1 MGASGKSVPDF
12 SRKDALYSAPHS
24 DQPLAGR
31 AVSSLAPNRVFMARR
46 RCSRSS
52 FDIPITTVEYICT
65 KRRYASYAK
74 RSFFVEVARPAPER
88 SFSPRL
94 RIVSIIPGMERAE
107 PERTLTRR
115 GFLGSPSFFLV
126 TRSSLATLSATCF
139 LSSGGYFFPLL

>member
-12 SRKDALYSAPHS
+12 SRKYALYSATHS
-24 DQPLAGR
+24 YQALRGT
-31 AVSSLAPNRVFMARR
+31 AVSSLTPNRVFMGRR

-74 RSFFVEVARPAPER
+74 RSFFVAVARPATER

-115 GFLGSPSFFLV
+115 GFLGSPRFFFV
-126 TRSSLATLSATCF
+126 SRSSLATFAATCF
-139 LSSGGYFFPLL
+139 FMSGGYFFPLL